1 MARLFRR
8 HRPMIV
14 TLFAA
19 AMAVLV
25 ALFVFTRIRG
35 G

>member
-1 MARLFRR
+1 MRLFRR
-8 HRPMIV
+8 HRPMIL

-19 AMAVLV
+19 SVAVLG
-25 ALFVFTRIRG
+25 ALFVFTRLRG

>member
-1 MARLFRR
+1 
-8 HRPMIV
+8 MIL

-19 AMAVLV
+19 SVAVLG
-25 ALFVFTRIRG
+25 ALFVFTRLRG